1 VRAVVV
7 VAALIATSGGG
18 AARAEEGDGRTIEI
32 EAAAVDA
39 SPLGALRA
47 VLPTDAECAPFCVAR
62 RVAQRPV
69 PSTLARG
76 TRVEVWSAGGE
87 ERGGSLRL
95 YVLVRDA
102 RGEVAMAR
110 TPIVTPRDD
119 CGMGKCW
126 DATVGESEVARR
138 VLGRIEGHVFAA
150 PPAASE

>member
-1 VRAVVV
+1 MRAVVV

-62 RVAQRPV
+62 RVAQR
-69 PSTLARG
+69 
-76 TRVEVWSAGGE
+76 
-87 ERGGSLRL
+87 
-95 YVLVRDA
+95 
-102 RGEVAMAR
+102 